1 MATASSMIFSSLIKT
16 GEKSIG
22 GSFTSA
28 EGTYYLDQ
36 LNSMLESW
44 SIDRLFVYQ
53 VTTESFTLTPSTAA
67 YAIGSS
73 AAFSTS
79 PRPTKIIGAYHRMF
93 DGTDTPVKIIPFD
106 SYAGITDK
114 SAVGDIPEFL
124 FYDQGLTPQGY
135 GRVFIW
141 PAANASTT
149 LFLQSWKQV
158 QSFAAISTT
167 VLLPPGY
174 QRAIE
179 ANFALEILSGT
190 GAVVDNALVKA
201 AKDSKALLRGFN
213 APDSVMSVDPGVVQT
228 VYRSGNILTGP

>member
-1 MATASSMIFSSLIKT
+1 MATASSMIFSALVMT

-28 EGTYYLDQ
+28 EGTYYLDR
-36 LNSMLESW
+36 LNSMMESW
-44 SIDRLFVYQ
+44 SLDRLFVYQ
-53 VTTESFTLTPSTAA
+53 VTTESFSLTASTAA
-67 YAIGSS
+67 YTIGSS
-73 AAFSTS
+73 ATFSTS

-158 QSFAAISTT
+158 QTFAAISTT

-179 ANFALEILSGT
+179 TNFAMEIMPGT
-190 GAVVDNALVKA
+190 GAAIDPSLGKA
-201 AKDSKALLRGFN
+201 ARDSKALLRGFN
-213 APDSVMSVDPGVVQT
+213 APDSVMSVDPGAVQT